1 MSSKLFY
8 GMFAFT
14 LAFLLGLI
22 TYWAV
27 NKQYVSKYN
36 FHQGCSKYKA
46 VNQSTSSTSSNSSNS
61 STYNR

>member
-22 TYWAV
+22 AYWAV
-27 NKQYVSKYN
+27 NKQYVSKHS
-36 FHQGCSKYKA
+36 FHQTCPKSI
-46 VNQSTSSTSSNSSNS
+46 NQNTSNGHNNHNN
-61 STYNR
+61 YNNHNK